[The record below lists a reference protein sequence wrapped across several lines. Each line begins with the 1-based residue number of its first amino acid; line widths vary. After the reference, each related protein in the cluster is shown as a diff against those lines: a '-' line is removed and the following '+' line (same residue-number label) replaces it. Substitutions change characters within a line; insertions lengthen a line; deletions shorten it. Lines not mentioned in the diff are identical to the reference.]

1 MPAAVLALAPLVAL
15 LLAVG
20 GCADPPGAEQPG
32 NAGRLHRPPAN
43 SDQGRRFATPGIY
56 RLRVDEGR
64 PALLFVPRAVRA
76 KRPLP
81 LVIML
86 HGSGGRAASALRLL
100 RREAQAQGT
109 AVLAPASR
117 GRTWD
122 VVLGGF
128 GPDVET
134 IDSLLVRVARG
145 LPIDSS
151 RMTIAGFSDGASYAL
166 SLGLTNGD
174 LFDHVVA
181 FSPGFAAP
189 VARRGRPAVFV
200 SHGVRDGVLPID
212 RTSRQLVPDFKED
225 GYPVLYRE
233 FSGGHTVPPAI
244 AAEALRLAA
253 APE

>member
-1 MPAAVLALAPLVAL
+1 MVLLAPTSHQYTWDII
-15 LLAVG
+15 VG
-20 GCADPPGAEQPG
+20 G
-32 NAGRLHRPPAN
+32 
-43 SDQGRRFATPGIY
+43 Y
-56 RLRVDEGR
+56 
-64 PALLFVPRAVRA
+64 
-76 KRPLP
+76 
-81 LVIML
+81 
-86 HGSGGRAASALRLL
+86 
-100 RREAQAQGT
+100 
-109 AVLAPASR
+109 
-117 GRTWD
+117 
-122 VVLGGF
+122 
-128 GPDVET
+128 GPDVEAL
-134 IDSLLVRVARG
+134 DGLLEETFSRCWVDPARLAVG
-145 LPIDSS
+145 
-151 RMTIAGFSDGASYAL
+151 GFSDGASYAL